1 MENKCST
8 EENLKTLNL
17 LILIIKTDNI
27 FDDEASDSNIHL
39 VVEVPVPAATSNGG
53 NGVTDTYVNS
63 STPSA
68 TSAGI
73 IPSKPSFPPPT
84 TSSSGYLLPSYRI
97 YGFIVTIVLM
107 FLL

>member
-1 MENKCST
+1 MKQQEN
-8 EENLKTLNL
+8 
-17 LILIIKTDNI
+17 TDNI
-27 FDDEASDSNIHL
+27 
-39 VVEVPVPAATSNGG
+39 
-53 NGVTDTYVNS
+53 DTYVNS